1 MGISIFWF
9 RRDLRLEDNTALFE
23 AITKKTN
30 ILPIFIF
37 DEDILDELPKND
49 SRVYFIYNT
58 LKSIHQELLE
68 NSSSLLI
75 MKGKIENVWEELIQK
90 YSIKSV
96 FINKDYEPYA
106 IKRDQKIKQLLAANN
121 IELISC
127 KDQVIHEESEVLKP
141 DGTPYT
147 VFTPYKNKWLT
158 LYEAQKIKPTITFE
172 SFRKKKYSFPS
183 LEEQTRPRSE

>member
-96 FINKDYEPYA
+96 FVNKDYEPYA

-141 DGTPYT
+141 MGR
-147 VFTPYKNKWLT
+147 LT
-158 LYEAQKIKPTITFE
+158 LFSHLIKING
-172 SFRKKKYSFPS
+172 
-183 LEEQTRPRSE
+183 